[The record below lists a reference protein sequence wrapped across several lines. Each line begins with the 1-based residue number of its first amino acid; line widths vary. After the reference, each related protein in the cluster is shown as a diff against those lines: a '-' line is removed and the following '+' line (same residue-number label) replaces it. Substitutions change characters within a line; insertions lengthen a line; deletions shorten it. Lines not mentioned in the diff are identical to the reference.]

1 MVQTLGILCLMACA
15 PGRFAMAYEEAPY
28 RTIES
33 YEDFEIREYQS
44 FIVAE
49 VIVTEGFGKAGNSA
63 FRILF
68 DYISGNNV
76 PSQNIS
82 MTAPVS
88 QKSVQGQK
96 IEMTTPVLQVP
107 SDSGLNEHRFS
118 FVMPSEYT
126 LETLP
131 SPNNENITI
140 REVPSRM
147 AAARQFSGS
156 WSQSNFNK
164 NKTVLMQ
171 NLAARKIKIM
181 GEPEYARYNSPFTLW
196 FLRRNEVIVDI
207 EK

>member
-1 MVQTLGILCLMACA
+1 MAN
-15 PGRFAMAYEEAPY
+15 EEAPY
-28 RTIES
+28 RAIKT
-33 YEDFEIREYQS
+33 YENFQVREYQS

-49 VIVTEGFGKAGNSA
+49 VTVSEEFGKAGNSA

-68 DYISGNNV
+68 DYISGNNI
-76 PSQNIS
+76 PRKKID

-88 QKSVQGQK
+88 QKSVEGQK

-107 SDSGLNEHRFS
+107 SDSGVGQYRFS

-126 LETLP
+126 LENLP
-131 SPNNENITI
+131 APANEKITI
-140 REVPSRM
+140 RKVPGRL

-156 WSQSNFNK
+156 WSQNNFNE
-164 NKTVLMQ
+164 NKAVLMQ
-171 NLAARKIKIM
+171 ALADEDIKII

-207 EK
+207 ER

>member
-1 MVQTLGILCLMACA
+1 
-15 PGRFAMAYEEAPY
+15 MAYEEAPY
-28 RTIES
+28 RTIEK

-49 VIVTEGFGKAGNSA
+49 VTVTEEFGKAGNSA

-76 PSQNIS
+76 PRKSIT

-88 QKSVQGQK
+88 QKEVKGKK
-96 IEMTTPVLQVP
+96 IEMTTPVLQAP
-107 SDSGLNEHRFS
+107 LDSGRGEYRFS
-118 FVMPSEYT
+118 FVMPSDYT
-126 LETLP
+126 LENLP
-131 SPNNENITI
+131 APVNEKITI
-140 REVPSRM
+140 REVPGRL
-147 AAARQFSGS
+147 AAARKFSGG
-156 WSQSNFNK
+156 WSQNNFND
-164 NKTVLMQ
+164 NKAVLMQ
-171 NLAARKIKIM
+171 SLAAEEIKII